1 VYKHKDFG
9 FNFTVNTNAKIPE
22 ALVSKFYNRMSSIDK
37 DLIEYYSSLN
47 FDIEHSFLLLCEDE
61 PIGYAK
67 IYEDKNYSL
76 LTEIY
81 VQDEFRELSL
91 GTFLLNSIRT
101 YVSSINSSL
110 RTVTLPS
117 DRVAKNFYEASGITA
132 RVLLMEEK
140 RENNRYRP

>member
-9 FNFTVNTNAKIPE
+9 FNFTVDTKGIIPDN
-22 ALVSKFYNRMSSIDK
+22 LVSRFYKRMSSIDK

-47 FDIEHSFLLLCEDE
+47 LDIEHSFLLLCEDE

-81 VQDEFRELSL
+81 IQDEFRELSL